1 MDVSVLRKNLVELLQ
16 GDQAH
21 VSLEKAL
28 EGVKPESRNARPVEG
43 LHSVWEEF
51 EHMRIAQEDILH
63 YTLDA
68 GWKSPECPEGYWPA
82 KTAEV
87 TDRMWQESMSE
98 FFADLQE
105 LIDVVQDTNLDL
117 TTQIPHGEG
126 RTYLRQILLVADHNA
141 YHLGQ
146 IVQIRKA
153 LGDWPS

>member
-16 GDQAH
+16 GNQAH

-28 EGVKPESRNARPVEG
+28 DSVKPESRNARPVEG

-68 GWKSPECPEGYWPA
+68 GWKSPKWPEGYWPA
-82 KTAEV
+82 KTTEV
-87 TDRMWQESMSE
+87 TDRMWQEAMSE

-117 TTQIPHGEG
+117 SARIPHGEG

>member
-28 EGVKPESRNARPVEG
+28 DSVKPESRNARPVEG

-68 GWKSPECPEGYWPA
+68 GWKSPEWPEGYWPA